1 MFEAPRRQQGP
12 DSKSCLNFSCQNG
25 FQDVAMTV
33 RLILRAMAKERD
45 WHPLSQSLK
54 QSEGKFLAMIFYDR
68 VSPVYR
74 R

>member
-1 MFEAPRRQQGP
+1 
-12 DSKSCLNFSCQNG
+12 
-25 FQDVAMTV
+25 MTV